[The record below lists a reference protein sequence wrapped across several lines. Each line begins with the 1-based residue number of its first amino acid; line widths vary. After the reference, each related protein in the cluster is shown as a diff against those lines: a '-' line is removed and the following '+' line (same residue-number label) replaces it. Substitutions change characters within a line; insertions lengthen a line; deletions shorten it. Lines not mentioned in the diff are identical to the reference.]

1 MSHFDKKNSLAYIA
15 LGSNLEDPLKQ
26 IQLANEEIKKL
37 PDTNFLKC
45 SSLYKSAPLGL
56 LNQPDYINAV
66 AEIDTALTPL
76 ELLNKLLKIE
86 LQHGRVRTYR
96 NAPRK
101 LDLDILLYDN
111 LQLNDDKLTLPHPR
125 MTQRAFVLYP
135 LMEIAPH
142 CEIPGHG
149 KISHLIT
156 ACSDQK
162 IERLNIF

>member
-1 MSHFDKKNSLAYIA
+1 MSHSSKKNSLVYIA
-15 LGSNLEDPLKQ
+15 LGSNLEDPFKQ
-26 IQLANEEIKKL
+26 VQSAYEEIKKL
-37 PDTNFLKC
+37 PDTYLLKC

-66 AEIDTALTPL
+66 AEINTTLTPL

-86 LQHGRVRTYR
+86 LHHGRVRTFR
-96 NAPRK
+96 NAPRT

-111 LQLNDDKLTLPHPR
+111 LRLNDNRLTIPHPR
-125 MTQRAFVLYP
+125 MTQRAFVLCP

-149 KISHLIT
+149 KISQLIT

-162 IERLNIF
+162 IERLNTF